1 MLELPVALDVP
12 VLDSLVALLV
22 LVLELP
28 VARLVLQP
36 PVVVLVLSN
45 LVVVSKEQIVLW
57 KSLSPDGSHCYTC
70 CNMH

>member
-1 MLELPVALDVP
+1 MLEPPVALDVP
-12 VLDSLVALLV
+12 VLDPLVALLV

-36 PVVVLVLSN
+36 PVVVDVLSN
-45 LVVVSKEQIVLW
+45 LVVVSKEQILLS

-70 CNMH
+70 CNKR

>member
-12 VLDSLVALLV
+12 VLDPLVALLV

-36 PVVVLVLSN
+36 PVVVDVLSN
-45 LVVVSKEQIVLW
+45 LVVVSKEQILLS

-70 CNMH
+70 CNMR

>member
-45 LVVVSKEQIVLW
+45 LVVVSKEQILLS
-57 KSLSPDGSHCYTC
+57 KSLSPDGWHCYTC
-70 CNMH
+70 WNMH

>member
-12 VLDSLVALLV
+12 VLDPLVALLV

-36 PVVVLVLSN
+36 PVVVVVLSN
-45 LVVVSKEQIVLW
+45 LVVVSKEQILLS
-57 KSLSPDGSHCYTC
+57 KSLSPDGSHCCTC